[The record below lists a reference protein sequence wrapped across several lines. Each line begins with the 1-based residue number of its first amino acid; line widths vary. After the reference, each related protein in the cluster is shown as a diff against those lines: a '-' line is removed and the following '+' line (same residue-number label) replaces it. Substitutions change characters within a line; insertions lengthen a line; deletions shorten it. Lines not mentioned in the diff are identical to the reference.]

1 VDDAFATSLARA
13 RERARAVAES
23 PGYAN
28 FVESVREASPW
39 RFEKLLP
46 AVLARDCLRL
56 VDHHLDHLLPR
67 LGRYLHPDVRRVLDF
82 GCGSGGSVV
91 ALALVRPDLIC
102 VGTDVD
108 PTEVRVARE
117 RAKLYGVADRC
128 EFHCVVPGEPLP
140 FPDAWFDFCQCSS
153 VLEYVVDTDAR
164 RFCIREMARL
174 LRHQGLLFCSVPNRL
189 YPFEIHT
196 RKWGWNYFP
205 NALSAQIVDCTAWE
219 VQRLARP
226 LRLKMHR
233 TPVLELF
240 RPWSNFC
247 LRRDSETSSMRTRL
261 T

>member
-1 VDDAFATSLARA
+1 LLLENGDSIYESSYILEYLELKHPAPPMLSTDGDERLASRRLEVLCDGICDAVVLTFFERRRPSPCQSLAWSQRQ
-13 RERARAVAES
+13 
-23 PGYAN
+23 
-28 FVESVREASPW
+28 
-39 RFEKLLP
+39 
-46 AVLARDCLRL
+46 
-56 VDHHLDHLLPR
+56 
-67 LGRYLHPDVRRVLDF
+67 RRKIE
-82 GCGSGGSVV
+82 GGV
-91 ALALVRPDLIC
+91 
-102 VGTDVD
+102 
-108 PTEVRVARE
+108 
-117 RAKLYGVADRC
+117 
-128 EFHCVVPGEPLP
+128 
-140 FPDAWFDFCQCSS
+140 
-153 VLEYVVDTDAR
+153 
-164 RFCIREMARL
+164 REMARL